1 MAVAAMV
8 AAEVSTAV
16 VEAAAAVA
24 AAPPFTAAEVSAV
37 AARPFMAAASEV
49 AGRCF
54 MAAGFAPVMFSAAA
68 AFATAG
74 SRSGATAFTG
84 TSMGLIMITR
94 TIITRTVAAGSSG
107 PITVHAASVTTATG
121 TIADIRSGERQRD
134 G

>member
-8 AAEVSTAV
+8 AAEVSTAG
-16 VEAAAAVA
+16 VEAAASVA
-24 AAPPFTAAEVSAV
+24 AAPPFTAA
-37 AARPFMAAASEV
+37 ASEV
-49 AGRCF
+49 AGWCF

-68 AFATAG
+68 ALATAG
-74 SRSGATAFTG
+74 SRSGTTAFTG